1 MFDNL
6 KEKTNKKFDD
16 MFRKTGVTDTIKIHE
31 SSIFSDPKIAK
42 LMLAEHP

>member
-16 MFRKTGVTDTIKIHE
+16 MFTKTGVTATIKIDE
-31 SSIFSDPKIAK
+31 SSICSDPKIAQ
-42 LMLAEHP
+42 LMLAEHQ